1 MDAAATATA
10 TAAGESSTPAIPILR
25 RRNSTGSPTVDI
37 KPYHSSSTS
46 SIATTST
53 TSSSSSSSSSSV
65 DFELVAIKPTCYT
78 SLRDILP
85 SPTSFVQSPKAAC
98 SAVHSGYEIS
108 IKNHLVKQAAW
119 AYLQPMSTF
128 PEADGTTVL
137 HRFWIQ
143 FSTAVLSLITA
154 AFDCLL
160 QAGTT
165 ASKL

>member
-1 MDAAATATA
+1 MDAA
-10 TAAGESSTPAIPILR
+10 TAAAESSTPTIPILR
-25 RRNSTGSPTVDI
+25 RRNSTGSPTVDT
-37 KPYHSSSTS
+37 KAYHSSSSS
-46 SIATTST
+46 SIATTTTAT
-53 TSSSSSSSSSSV
+53 TSTSSSSSSSSSV
-65 DFELVAIKPTCYT
+65 DFELIAIKPTCYT

-137 HRFWIQ
+137 HRLWIQ
-143 FSTAVLSLITA
+143 FSGAVLRLITA
-154 AFDCLL
+154 TFDCLL